1 MTRTE
6 FNPSYNL
13 VGTIIAAVHLYVE
26 YSNDTFT
33 KREYIGTRRV
43 RDLRNARALVYK
55 SIDHLVRPKLRAT
68 GGRRTDAL
76 FERVYLAGWAEAA
89 NRDELVRTASQELK
103 LRLRPRFHRSTKRPH
118 S

>member
-13 VGTIIAAVHLYVE
+13 VGTIIAAVHLYVR
-26 YSNDTFT
+26 YTNHALPR
-33 KREYIGTRRV
+33 RECDAARRV
-43 RDLRNARALVYK
+43 RDMRNARALIFK